1 MIIINCEQRSEE
13 WLKLRAGNPGAS
25 NADKII
31 TTKGDISKQR
41 DDYLRQLAGE
51 TITGKCEEG
60 FTSQHM
66 LAGIEREDAS
76 RSLFELTYGV
86 DVVQVGLVYKDDR
99 RAFHSSPD
107 GLVGDDAV
115 LELKNPMLKTH
126 VKYLLE
132 GTLPQEYFTQ
142 VQMILYTTERKLC
155 YFMSCYEG
163 MPPFIVE
170 VKRDEKFI
178 GLLGRAL
185 DSFARD
191 LDVMVSK
198 LREITGGINGTV

>member
-1 MIIINCEQRSEE
+1 MPIIIDVKQREEE
-13 WLKLRAGNPGAS
+13 WYKLRAGNPGAS

-31 TTKGDISKQR
+31 TTKGEISKQR

-66 LAGIEREDAS
+66 LAGIEREAAS
-76 RSLFELTYGV
+76 RSLFELMYGV
-86 DVVQVGLVYKDDR
+86 SVVQVGLVYKDDR
-99 RAFHSSPD
+99 RAFHCSPD

-132 GTLPQEYFTQ
+132 GILPTEYFTQ
-142 VQMILYTTERKLC
+142 TQMILYVTERQTC

-163 MPPFIVE
+163 MPPFIIE
-170 VKRDEKFI
+170 VKRDERFI
-178 GLLGRAL
+178 SMLGRAL
-185 DSFARD
+185 DGFASD
-191 LDVMVSK
+191 LNVMVNK
-198 LREITGGINGTV
+198 LKGIAYGKI